1 MLPRQLGDVNQAVDP
16 TEVNEGTKVND
27 GGHDTA
33 ANLTLLEGVQ
43 EVGAN
48 LRLGLLKPCA
58 AGQNNVV
65 TVLIQLDDLGF
76 NLTTDV
82 RSEIANATHFNEGC
96 GEEATQADVQDQA
109 ALDDLDDGTGNN
121 AVFFLDLLDLSP
133 CALVLC
139 TLLGQEQAAFLV
151 LLLEN
156 QGLDLITNG
165 NHIIRVDIVLD
176 GKLAREDDTLGLVA
190 NVKKDLIVVNLDD
203 SALDDVAIVEV
214 LDGLVNSGEQV
225 LAGPNVVHCNLGC
238 RNCRLRVGAGHV
250 VVFSET
256 DVLLDMDNCGC
267 TMQMAIARS
276 STLSILTE

>member
-1 MLPRQLGDVNQAVDP
+1 MLPRQLGDVNEAVDP
-16 TEVNEGTKVND
+16 TEVDEGTEVND
-27 GGHDTA
+27 GGHDTT
-33 ANLTLLEGVQ
+33 ANLALLEGVQ

-48 LRLGLLKPCA
+48 LGLSLLKPCA

-65 TVLIQLDDLGF
+65 TVLIQLNNLGF
-76 NLTTDV
+76 DLTTDV
-82 RSEIANATHFNEGC
+82 RSKIANTTHLNEGC
-96 GEEATQADVQDQA
+96 GKEATQTDIQDQA

-139 TLLGQEQAAFLV
+139 TLLGQEQATFLV

-176 GKLAREDDTLGLVA
+176 GKLAREDNTLGLGA

-203 SALDDVAIVEV
+203 
-214 LDGLVNSGEQV
+214 VNSGEQV
-225 LAGPNVVHCNLGC
+225 LTGPNVVHCNLGC

-267 TMQMAIARS
+267 TVQMAIARS